1 MAVSNYPSVS
11 ATMDDNGDGL
21 IDENEAYRK
30 LGQVYTPSFDFFK
43 YDVNGDGQ
51 LSFEEMSNIS

>member
-1 MAVSNYPSVS
+1 
-11 ATMDDNGDGL
+11 MDDNGDGV

-30 LGQVYTPSFDFFK
+30 LGEIYAPTFDFFK

-51 LSFEEMSNIS
+51 LSFEEMSNVA